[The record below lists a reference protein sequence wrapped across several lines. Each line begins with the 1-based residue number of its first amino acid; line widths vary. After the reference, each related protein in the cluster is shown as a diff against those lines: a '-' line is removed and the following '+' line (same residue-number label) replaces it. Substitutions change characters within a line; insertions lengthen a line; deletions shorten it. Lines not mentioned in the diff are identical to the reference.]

1 MIKDISKTLKGGSV
15 KQRLRLIAEHYA
27 KVQTSGG
34 KEMLFTEHEVRELI
48 DTFKTPQEIQKY
60 NQLASY
66 DKMVRDA
73 VAILEIQIKSFKEA
87 MAYITGYCL
96 LWESYDRA
104 SEMANSMLHEVKDKN
119 LRKQL
124 IKRATQNSNFFYSK
138 VEVEDEQYIRINTGK
153 ARNSRVNKGKTGDD
167 YNLEG
172 ILQIWSSKASA
183 LLAECKG
190 MASAI
195 LDYMEEKDFT
205 PKAYKETIKNLLEP
219 VEKDWSILPKYS
231 KKRMEESGILT
242 PDKAHYYTKYF
253 IYPIAEEIEPDQEIY
268 KKMLDSMLNYER

>member
-1 MIKDISKTLKGGSV
+1 MIKDISKTIKGGSV
-15 KQRLRLIAEHYA
+15 KQRLKLIGEHFA

-34 KEMLFTEHEVRELI
+34 KERLFTDHEVSGLV

-60 NQLASY
+60 NQLAGY
-66 DKMVRDA
+66 DKMVRNGIS
-73 VAILEIQIKSFKEA
+73 ILEIQVKEFKEA

-104 SEMANSMLHEVKDKN
+104 SEMANSMLHEVKDKD
-119 LRKQL
+119 LRKKL
-124 IKRATQNSNFFYSK
+124 INRATENLFFYSK
-138 VEVEDEQYIRINTGK
+138 LEVEDGQYIRINTGK
-153 ARNSRVNKGKTGDD
+153 ARNEKGNKGKTGDD

-172 ILQIWSSKASA
+172 ILQVWSNKAST

-205 PKAYKETIKNLLEP
+205 PKAYKEVIKTLLEP

-231 KKRMEESGILT
+231 KNRMEESGLLA
-242 PDKAHYYTKYF
+242 PDKVRYYNKYF
-253 IYPIAEEIEPDQEIY
+253 VYPMAEEIEPDQEIY

>member
-1 MIKDISKTLKGGSV
+1 MIKDISKTVKGGSV
-15 KQRLRLIAEHYA
+15 KQRLKLIAEHYA
-27 KVQTSGG
+27 MLQTSGG
-34 KEMLFTEHEVRELI
+34 GKGLFTEHEVRELI
-48 DTFKTPQEIQKY
+48 DSFKTPQEIQKY
-60 NQLASY
+60 NQLAEQ
-66 DKMVRDA
+66 DKRVRNA
-73 VAILEIQIKSFKEA
+73 FLLLSIQVNQFKEA

-124 IKRATQNSNFFYSK
+124 IKRATANSNFFYSK

-153 ARNSRVNKGKTGDD
+153 ARNPKANKGKTGDD

-172 ILQIWSSKASA
+172 ILQVWSNKAST

-205 PKAYKETIKNLLEP
+205 PKAYKEMIKSLLEP
-219 VEKDWSILPKYS
+219 IEKDWSILPKYS
-231 KKRMEESGILT
+231 KKRMEESGLLT
-242 PDKAHYYTKYF
+242 PDKVHYYNKYF
-253 IYPIAEEIEPDQEIY
+253 VYPIAEEIEPDQEIY
-268 KKMLDSMLNYER
+268 RIMREAQLDYER